1 MKNLGEIEK
10 KAKKIMQEKVKKIV
24 LEDER
29 VQELINGNY
38 ELNIVN
44 FNIDEKCW
52 VLLLKLENGEKYT
65 IEVRGDDFLLF
76 HPPFISKDIL
86 EKI

>member
-1 MKNLGEIEK
+1 MKNLGEIEE

-65 IEVRGDDFLLF
+65 IEVRDGFLLF